1 MFQIELFDIR
11 KTLYMR
17 VRAKPTA
24 SKEVYTLRR
33 SWELRLH
40 LHLLRKSNACMFI
53 TKLIFRMCCTF
64 ETNPSRRLEVKT
76 KCETVRAHAAAVWN
90 EQRNNN
96 NIRMG

>member
-33 SWELRLH
+33 S
-40 LHLLRKSNACMFI
+40 
-53 TKLIFRMCCTF
+53 
-64 ETNPSRRLEVKT
+64 
-76 KCETVRAHAAAVWN
+76 
-90 EQRNNN
+90 
-96 NIRMG
+96 